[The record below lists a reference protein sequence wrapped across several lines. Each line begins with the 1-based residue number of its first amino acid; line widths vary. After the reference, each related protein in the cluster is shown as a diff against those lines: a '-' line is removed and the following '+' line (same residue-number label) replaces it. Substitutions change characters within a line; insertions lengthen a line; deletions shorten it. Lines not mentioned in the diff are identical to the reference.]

1 MKILIHGKNIEL
13 TGALKEYT
21 ESKITKA
28 THHYK
33 DIVKEADIHL
43 SIEKNPRVSFQ
54 SAEVT
59 IFANGIII
67 RAEEKSDNLYSS
79 IDLVSNK
86 LCRKLRKY
94 KERIIQ
100 SNHKTKTPFKDSTF
114 DDTSNIIK
122 EATDFLKEGSKG
134 VLPEPSIKNKYFE
147 MEPISISEA
156 RKQLDFIDHDFY
168 FFRNKKNNELQV
180 IYKRNHGGYGL
191 IPVSYTHLT
200 LPTKA

>member
-1 MKILIHGKNIEL
+1 MKILIHGKNLEL

-21 ESKITKA
+21 EAKIEKA

-54 SAEVT
+54 TAEVT
-59 IFANGIII
+59 IFANGTVI
-67 RAEEKSDNLYSS
+67 RAEEKTENLYSS

-94 KERIIQ
+94 KER
-100 SNHKTKTPFKDSTF
+100 NNKTIHNKQFK
-114 DDTSNIIK
+114 NK
-122 EATDFLKEGSKG
+122 ESFSIESMESSFLDKALLQEGTEAS
-134 VLPEPSIKNKYFE
+134 LPEPSIKNKYFE
-147 MEPISISEA
+147 MHPISSEEA
-156 RKQLDFIDHDFY
+156 RKQLDLIDHDFY
-168 FFRNKKNNELQV
+168 VFRNKKNNELQV

-191 IPVSYTHLT
+191 IQS
-200 LPTKA
+200 K

>member
-1 MKILIHGKNIEL
+1 MKILIHGKNLVL

-21 ESKITKA
+21 EAKIEKA

-54 SAEVT
+54 TAEVT
-59 IFANGIII
+59 IFANGTVI
-67 RAEEKSDNLYSS
+67 RAEEKTENLYSS

-94 KERIIQ
+94 KER
-100 SNHKTKTPFKDSTF
+100 NNKTIHNNQFKNTESLPIESMESGFLD
-114 DDTSNIIK
+114 K
-122 EATDFLKEGSKG
+122 ALLKEGREAS
-134 VLPEPSIKNKYFE
+134 LPEPSIKNKYFE
-147 MEPISISEA
+147 MNPISSEEA
-156 RKQLDFIDHDFY
+156 RKQLDLIDHDFY
-168 FFRNKKNNELQV
+168 VFRNKKNNELQV

-191 IPVSYTHLT
+191 IQS
-200 LPTKA
+200 K

>member
-1 MKILIHGKNIEL
+1 MKILIHGKNLEL

-21 ESKITKA
+21 EAKIEKA

-54 SAEVT
+54 TAEVT
-59 IFANGIII
+59 IFANGTVI
-67 RAEEKSDNLYSS
+67 RAEEKTENLYSS

-94 KERIIQ
+94 KERNNKTTHNKQFKNKQ
-100 SNHKTKTPFKDSTF
+100 SLPIESIESGFLDK
-114 DDTSNIIK
+114 
-122 EATDFLKEGSKG
+122 ALLKEGIEAS
-134 VLPEPSIKNKYFE
+134 LPEPSIKNKYVE
-147 MEPISISEA
+147 MHPISSEEA
-156 RKQLDFIDHDFY
+156 RKQLDLIDHDFY
-168 FFRNKKNNELQV
+168 VFRNKKNNELQV

-191 IPVSYTHLT
+191 IQS
-200 LPTKA
+200 K

>member
-1 MKILIHGKNIEL
+1 MKILIHGKNLEL

-21 ESKITKA
+21 EAKIEKA

-54 SAEVT
+54 TAEVT
-59 IFANGIII
+59 IFANGTVI
-67 RAEEKSDNLYSS
+67 RAEEKTENLYSS

-94 KERIIQ
+94 KERNNKTIQ
-100 SNHKTKTPFKDSTF
+100 NKQFKNKDSLPIESLE
-114 DDTSNIIK
+114 SN
-122 EATDFLKEGSKG
+122 FLEKALVKEGTEAS
-134 VLPEPSIKNKYFE
+134 LPEPSIKNKYFE
-147 MEPISISEA
+147 MTPISSDEA
-156 RKQLDFIDHDFY
+156 RKQLDLIDHDFY
-168 FFRNKKNNELQV
+168 VFRNKKNNELQV

-191 IPVSYTHLT
+191 IQS
-200 LPTKA
+200 K

>member
-1 MKILIHGKNIEL
+1 MKILIHGKNLEL

-21 ESKITKA
+21 EAKIEKA

-54 SAEVT
+54 TAEVT
-59 IFANGIII
+59 IFANGTVI
-67 RAEEKSDNLYSS
+67 RAEEKTENLYSS

-94 KERIIQ
+94 KER
-100 SNHKTKTPFKDSTF
+100 NNKTPHNNQFK
-114 DDTSNIIK
+114 NK
-122 EATDFLKEGSKG
+122 ESLPIESMESGFLDKAFLKEGMEAS
-134 VLPEPSIKNKYFE
+134 LPEPFIKNKYFE
-147 MEPISISEA
+147 MTPISSEEA
-156 RKQLDFIDHDFY
+156 RKQLDLIDHDFY
-168 FFRNKKNNELQV
+168 VFRNKKNNELQV

-191 IPVSYTHLT
+191 IQS
-200 LPTKA
+200 K

>member
-1 MKILIHGKNIEL
+1 MKILIHGKNLEL

-21 ESKITKA
+21 EAKIEKA

-54 SAEVT
+54 TAEVT
-59 IFANGIII
+59 IFANGTVI
-67 RAEEKSDNLYSS
+67 RAEEKTENLYSS

-94 KERIIQ
+94 KER
-100 SNHKTKTPFKDSTF
+100 NNKTIHNKKFKNKDSLPIE
-114 DDTSNIIK
+114 SM
-122 EATDFLKEGSKG
+122 ESSFLDKTLFKEGTEAS
-134 VLPEPSIKNKYFE
+134 LPEPSIKNKYFE
-147 MEPISISEA
+147 MTPISSDEA
-156 RKQLDFIDHDFY
+156 RKQLDLIDHDFY
-168 FFRNKKNNELQV
+168 VFRNRKNNELQV

-191 IPVSYTHLT
+191 IQS
-200 LPTKA
+200 K

>member
-1 MKILIHGKNIEL
+1 MKILIHGKNLEL

-21 ESKITKA
+21 EAKIEKA

-54 SAEVT
+54 TAEVT
-59 IFANGIII
+59 IFANGIVI
-67 RAEEKSDNLYSS
+67 RAEEKTENLYSS

-94 KERIIQ
+94 KER
-100 SNHKTKTPFKDSTF
+100 NNKTIHNKQFKNKDSLPIESMESSFLDKALLEEGT
-114 DDTSNIIK
+114 
-122 EATDFLKEGSKG
+122 EAS
-134 VLPEPSIKNKYFE
+134 LPEPSIKNKYFE
-147 MEPISISEA
+147 MTPISSEEA
-156 RKQLDFIDHDFY
+156 RKQLDLIDHDFY
-168 FFRNKKNNELQV
+168 VFRNKKNNELQV

-191 IPVSYTHLT
+191 IQS
-200 LPTKA
+200 K

>member
-1 MKILIHGKNIEL
+1 MKILIHGKNLEL

-21 ESKITKA
+21 EAKIEKA

-54 SAEVT
+54 TAEVT
-59 IFANGIII
+59 IFANGTVI
-67 RAEEKSDNLYSS
+67 RAEEKSENLYSS

-94 KERIIQ
+94 KER
-100 SNHKTKTPFKDSTF
+100 NNKTTHNKQFKNKESLPIESMESEFLDRAL
-114 DDTSNIIK
+114 IK
-122 EATDFLKEGSKG
+122 EGMEAS
-134 VLPEPSIKNKYFE
+134 LPEPSIKNKYFE
-147 MEPISISEA
+147 MNPISSGEA
-156 RKQLDFIDHDFY
+156 RKQLDLIDHDFY
-168 FFRNKKNNELQV
+168 VFRNKKNNELQV

-191 IPVSYTHLT
+191 IQS
-200 LPTKA
+200 K

>member
-1 MKILIHGKNIEL
+1 MKILIHGKNLEL

-21 ESKITKA
+21 EAKIEKA

-54 SAEVT
+54 TAEVT
-59 IFANGIII
+59 IFANGTVI
-67 RAEEKSDNLYSS
+67 RAEEKTENLYSS

-94 KERIIQ
+94 KERNNKT
-100 SNHKTKTPFKDSTF
+100 NHNNNFK
-114 DDTSNIIK
+114 NK
-122 EATDFLKEGSKG
+122 ESFPNEIGESSFLDKASLKDGMEAS
-134 VLPEPSIKNKYFE
+134 LPEPSIKNKYFE
-147 MEPISISEA
+147 MNPISSEEA
-156 RKQLDFIDHDFY
+156 RKQLDLIDHDFY
-168 FFRNKKNNELQV
+168 VFRNKKNNELQV

-191 IPVSYTHLT
+191 IQS
-200 LPTKA
+200 K

>member
-1 MKILIHGKNIEL
+1 MKILIHGKNLEL

-21 ESKITKA
+21 EAKIEKA

-54 SAEVT
+54 TAEVT
-59 IFANGIII
+59 IFANGTVI
-67 RAEEKSDNLYSS
+67 RAEEKTENLYSS

-94 KERIIQ
+94 KER
-100 SNHKTKTPFKDSTF
+100 NNKTIHNNQFKNKDSFQIENTESRF
-114 DDTSNIIK
+114 LD
-122 EATDFLKEGSKG
+122 EALLKKG
-134 VLPEPSIKNKYFE
+134 IEASLPEPSIKNKYFE
-147 MEPISISEA
+147 MNPISSEEA
-156 RKQLDFIDHDFY
+156 RKQLDLIDHDFY
-168 FFRNKKNNELQV
+168 VFRNKKNNELQV

-191 IPVSYTHLT
+191 IQS
-200 LPTKA
+200 K

>member
-1 MKILIHGKNIEL
+1 MKILIHGKNLEL

-21 ESKITKA
+21 EAKIEKA

-54 SAEVT
+54 TAEVT
-59 IFANGIII
+59 IFANGTII
-67 RAEEKSDNLYSS
+67 RAEEKTENLYSS

-94 KERIIQ
+94 KERHNKKFHNNLVKNKNSY
-100 SNHKTKTPFKDSTF
+100 SNAIEESDSIDKDIF
-114 DDTSNIIK
+114 N
-122 EATDFLKEGSKG
+122 EERE
-134 VLPEPSIKNKYFE
+134 VRLPEPSIKKKYFE
-147 MEPISISEA
+147 MIPISLEEA
-156 RKQLDFIDHDFY
+156 RKQLDFIDHEFY
-168 FFRNKKNNELQV
+168 VFRNKVNNELQV

-191 IPVSYTHLT
+191 IQS
-200 LPTKA
+200 K

>member
-1 MKILIHGKNIEL
+1 MKILIHGKNLEL

-21 ESKITKA
+21 EAKIEKA

-54 SAEVT
+54 TAEVT
-59 IFANGIII
+59 IFANGTVI
-67 RAEEKSDNLYSS
+67 RAEEKTENLYSS

-94 KERIIQ
+94 KER
-100 SNHKTKTPFKDSTF
+100 NNKTTHNNQFK
-114 DDTSNIIK
+114 NK
-122 EATDFLKEGSKG
+122 ESLPIESMESGFLDKVLPKEGMEAI
-134 VLPEPSIKNKYFE
+134 LPAPSIKNKYFE
-147 MEPISISEA
+147 MNPISSEEA
-156 RKQLDFIDHDFY
+156 RKQLDLIDHDFY
-168 FFRNKKNNELQV
+168 VFRNKKNNELQV

-191 IPVSYTHLT
+191 IQS
-200 LPTKA
+200 K

>member
-1 MKILIHGKNIEL
+1 MKILIHGKNLEL

-21 ESKITKA
+21 EAKIEKA

-54 SAEVT
+54 TAEVT
-59 IFANGIII
+59 IFANGTVI
-67 RAEEKSDNLYSS
+67 RAEEKTENLYSS

-94 KERIIQ
+94 KERNNKTNH
-100 SNHKTKTPFKDSTF
+100 SNQFK
-114 DDTSNIIK
+114 NK
-122 EATDFLKEGSKG
+122 ESLPIESMESGFLDKALLKEGMEAS
-134 VLPEPSIKNKYFE
+134 LPEPSIKNKYFE
-147 MEPISISEA
+147 MNPISSEEA
-156 RKQLDFIDHDFY
+156 RKQLDLIDHDFY
-168 FFRNKKNNELQV
+168 VFRNKKNNELQV

-191 IPVSYTHLT
+191 IQS
-200 LPTKA
+200 K

>member
-1 MKILIHGKNIEL
+1 MKILIHGKNLEL

-21 ESKITKA
+21 EAKIEKA

-54 SAEVT
+54 TAEVT
-59 IFANGIII
+59 IFANGTVI
-67 RAEEKSDNLYSS
+67 RAEEKTENLYSS

-94 KERIIQ
+94 KER
-100 SNHKTKTPFKDSTF
+100 NKKTIHNNQFK
-114 DDTSNIIK
+114 NK
-122 EATDFLKEGSKG
+122 ESLPIESMVPEFLDKALLKEGKEAS
-134 VLPEPSIKNKYFE
+134 LPAPSIKNKYFE
-147 MEPISISEA
+147 MNPISSEEA
-156 RKQLDFIDHDFY
+156 RKQLDLIDHDFY
-168 FFRNKKNNELQV
+168 VFRNKKNNQLQV

-191 IPVSYTHLT
+191 IQS
-200 LPTKA
+200 K

>member
-94 KERIIQ
+94 KERTIN
-100 SNHKTKTPFKDSTF
+100 SHYKTKIQFKDSSF
-114 DDTSNIIK
+114 DDTSNIAK
-122 EATDFLKEGSKG
+122 ETTDFLKEGLKG
-134 VLPEPSIKNKYFE
+134 RLPEPSIKNKYFE
-147 MEPISISEA
+147 MKPISISEA
-156 RKQLDFIDHDFY
+156 RRQLDFIDHDFY

-191 IPVSYTHLT
+191 IQS
-200 LPTKA
+200 K

>member
-1 MKILIHGKNIEL
+1 MKILIHGKNLEL

-21 ESKITKA
+21 EAKIEKA

-54 SAEVT
+54 TAEVT
-59 IFANGIII
+59 IFANGTII
-67 RAEEKSDNLYSS
+67 RAEEKTENLYSS

-94 KERIIQ
+94 KER
-100 SNHKTKTPFKDSTF
+100 NNKTIHNNQFKHRESFPSENTESSFLD
-114 DDTSNIIK
+114 
-122 EATDFLKEGSKG
+122 EALLKEGIEAS
-134 VLPEPSIKNKYFE
+134 LPEPSIKNKYFE
-147 MEPISISEA
+147 MNPISSEEA
-156 RKQLDFIDHDFY
+156 RKQLDLIDHDFY
-168 FFRNKKNNELQV
+168 VFRNKNNSELQV

-191 IPVSYTHLT
+191 IQS
-200 LPTKA
+200 K

>member
-1 MKILIHGKNIEL
+1 MKILIHGKNLEL

-21 ESKITKA
+21 EAKIEKA

-54 SAEVT
+54 TAEVT
-59 IFANGIII
+59 IFANGTVI
-67 RAEEKSDNLYSS
+67 RAEEKTENLYSS

-94 KERIIQ
+94 KERNNKIFHNNQ
-100 SNHKTKTPFKDSTF
+100 FKNKESF
-114 DDTSNIIK
+114 PVADTESRFLD
-122 EATDFLKEGSKG
+122 EALLKDGIEAS
-134 VLPEPSIKNKYFE
+134 LPEPSIKNKYFE
-147 MEPISISEA
+147 MNPISSEEA
-156 RKQLDFIDHDFY
+156 RKQLDLIDHDFY
-168 FFRNKKNNELQV
+168 VFRNKKNNELQV

-191 IPVSYTHLT
+191 IQS
-200 LPTKA
+200 K

>member
-1 MKILIHGKNIEL
+1 MKILIHGKNLEL

-21 ESKITKA
+21 EAKIEKA

-54 SAEVT
+54 TAEVT
-59 IFANGIII
+59 IFANGTVI
-67 RAEEKSDNLYSS
+67 RAEEKTENLYSS

-94 KERIIQ
+94 KER
-100 SNHKTKTPFKDSTF
+100 NNKTTHNNQFK
-114 DDTSNIIK
+114 NK
-122 EATDFLKEGSKG
+122 ESLLIESMESGFLDKALLKEGMEAS
-134 VLPEPSIKNKYFE
+134 LPEPSIKNKYFE
-147 MEPISISEA
+147 MTPISSEEA
-156 RKQLDFIDHDFY
+156 RKQLDLIDHDFY
-168 FFRNKKNNELQV
+168 VFRNKKNNELQV

-191 IPVSYTHLT
+191 IQS
-200 LPTKA
+200 K